1 MSVIVITGTSRGIG
15 LEMVK
20 ILAEQGHKI
29 YALSRNSKPT
39 QELNHKNV
47 FSYSYDM
54 ADSTAATKFASELQS
69 NEAQID
75 ALVHNAGRFDQASLA
90 DYDLDRFKAVYEV
103 NVFGV
108 VALTQALL
116 PLMHSNTHVL
126 SMSSMGGVQ
135 GSMKFTGLSAY
146 SSSKAALIGLTEL
159 WAEEFKENGPRFNAL
174 ALGAVQTEMLEEAF
188 PDYKAPL
195 TAHEMAL
202 YAAEFT
208 LNGHR
213 YYNGKCL
220 EVSSSTP

>member
-54 ADSTAATKFASELQS
+54 ADSTAAAKFASEFQS

-75 ALVHNAGRFDQASLA
+75 ALVHNAGRFDQASLS

-135 GSMKFTGLSAY
+135 GSMKFAGLSAY

>member
-39 QELNHKNV
+39 QDLNHKNV
-47 FSYSYDM
+47 FSYVYDM
-54 ADSTAATKFASELQS
+54 TDSDAAKVFARELQAR
-69 NEAQID
+69 EDQID
-75 ALVHNAGRFDQASLA
+75 ALVHNAGRFDQSSLA
-90 DYDLDRFKAVYEV
+90 DCDLDRFKAVYEV

-116 PLMHSNTHVL
+116 PFMHSKTHVL
-126 SMSSMGGVQ
+126 SMSSMGGIQ
-135 GSMKFTGLSAY
+135 GSMKFAGLSAY
-146 SSSKAALIGLTEL
+146 SSSKAALVGLTEL

-174 ALGAVQTEMLEEAF
+174 ALGAVQTEMLDEAF

-195 TAHEMAL
+195 TAYEMAV
-202 YAAEFT
+202 YAVDFA

-220 EVSSSTP
+220 QVSSSTP